1 MFYSL
6 LLCFCTRTKIQREQE
21 ELCNRQEKIKKGEE
35 ERQYIQIEKE
45 QLYRN
50 KSYGTNETCIMS
62 IY

>member
-6 LLCFCTRTKIQREQE
+6 LLCFYTRTKIQRKQE
-21 ELCNRQEKIKKGEE
+21 ELRNHQEKIKKEKE
-35 ERQYIQIEKE
+35 ERQRIQIQKE
-45 QLYRN
+45 QLYRK